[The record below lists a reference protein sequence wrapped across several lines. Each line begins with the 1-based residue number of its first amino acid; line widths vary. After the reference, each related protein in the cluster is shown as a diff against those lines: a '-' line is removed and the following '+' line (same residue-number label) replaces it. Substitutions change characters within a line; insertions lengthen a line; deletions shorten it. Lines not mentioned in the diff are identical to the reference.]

1 VLRGGDGDDTVD
13 GGVGADQIDGD
24 AGADVIDGGDGDD
37 TIDGGAGDDNLASG
51 LGDDLVLG
59 GAGDDTIAIGS
70 GNDTLDGGDGNDT
83 FVFQPGVDFNATSI
97 IGGNGPD
104 EATDFDV
111 LDLRGAGTVDINE
124 VADASDIGATTGT
137 AVTVTLQD
145 GSVLSFSQIE
155 QVLVDDLAT
164 NNTTVFDVAGV
175 QSFDGSRSDVINVA
189 PVETLEIAEGTVAF
203 SFIADDTIGRQGL
216 VSKDADGFSGG
227 GNHFAIR
234 LDGDD
239 LVFRFQDE
247 DSTETFIFNDV
258 QVGEEYEVAATFGAN
273 GVAAFVNGTEI
284 GSNDAF
290 FIDWTQ
296 NEQWLQ
302 VGGFGG
308 GSRSGDSRFRNA
320 FDGEMADVEIYD
332 EVLSDTEISAL
343 SLISSFDI

>member
-1 VLRGGDGDDTVD
+1 
-13 GGVGADQIDGD
+13 
-24 AGADVIDGGDGDD
+24 
-37 TIDGGAGDDNLASG
+37 
-51 LGDDLVLG
+51 
-59 GAGDDTIAIGS
+59 
-70 GNDTLDGGDGNDT
+70 
-83 FVFQPGVDFNATSI
+83 
-97 IGGNGPD
+97 
-104 EATDFDV
+104 
-111 LDLRGAGTVDINE
+111 
-124 VADASDIGATTGT
+124 
-137 AVTVTLQD
+137 
-145 GSVLSFSQIE
+145 
-155 QVLVDDLAT
+155 
-164 NNTTVFDVAGV
+164 VFDVAGV